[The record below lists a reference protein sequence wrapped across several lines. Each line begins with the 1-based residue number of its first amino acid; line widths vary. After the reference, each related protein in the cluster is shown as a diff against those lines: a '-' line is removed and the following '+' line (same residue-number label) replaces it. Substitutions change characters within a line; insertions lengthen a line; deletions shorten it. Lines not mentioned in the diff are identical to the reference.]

1 MKILGYIGV
10 VFVVIQLAF
19 ASAAWSETRPN
30 LVLFVAD
37 DQSVFD
43 YGSYGNI
50 AVPTPAT
57 DQFAKES
64 LVFDSAFTGQ
74 AICAPSREV

>member
-1 MKILGYIGV
+1 MLRQHGVKIGL
-10 VFVVIQLAF
+10 
-19 ASAAWSETRPN
+19 N

-43 YGSYGNI
+43 YGAYGNI
-50 AVPTPAT
+50 AVPTSAT

-64 LVFDSAFTGQ
+64 LVFDCAFTGGRRFVRRADQ
-74 AICAPSREV
+74 